1 MSDGQRIRIRR
12 HTVGYRLIIVF
23 VELAAMHRVDAE
35 ELRAFATAAGLLGI
49 GHGIHTGAKNFAK
62 RQDK

>member
-1 MSDGQRIRIRR
+1 MDNVFEFADIPWA
-12 HTVGYRLIIVF
+12 TVVIIVF